1 MAESEASGGSPRR
14 GRLYGVGVGPGDPE
28 LLTLKAVRV
37 IREADCVAVPDSG
50 SGRRMARGI
59 VSQWLDGQ
67 EVIDC
72 ATPMTSDAAVLG
84 RAHDAIAARLASRLD
99 EGRDVAM
106 VVLGDVCVYSTFF
119 YVCDRLRPRGYEVE
133 LVPGVT
139 SFSAAAARL
148 CQPLCEGSESLLVT
162 PASADG
168 LGGRLDAARGL
179 AENLVLMKPPRDLAA
194 LEGSL
199 EGRGLLEGA
208 SLVSDLGLPTER
220 VVPRLA
226 DLEGPTGYLSLVLVR
241 GAAAREAR
249 GRQGEKDA

>member
-1 MAESEASGGSPRR
+1 MAERDGGGGGTRR
-14 GRLYGVGVGPGDPE
+14 GRLYGVGAGPGDPE

-50 SGRRMARGI
+50 SGRRMALGI
-59 VSQWLDGQ
+59 VSSWLDGQ

-72 ATPMTSDAAVLG
+72 ATPMTSDADVLAQ
-84 RAHDAIAARLASRLD
+84 AHDDVARELASRLD
-99 EGRDVAM
+99 EGKDVAM

-119 YVCDRLRPRGYEVE
+119 YVAERLRPRGYEVE

-139 SFSAAAARL
+139 SFSVAAARL
-148 CQPLCEGSESLLVT
+148 CQPLCTGSESLLVT

-168 LGGRLDAARGL
+168 LDGRLGA
-179 AENLVLMKPPRDLAA
+179 AENLVLMKPPRDLSA
-194 LEGSL
+194 LSGSL
-199 EGRGLLEGA
+199 RERGLLDGA

-226 DLEGPTGYLSLVLVR
+226 DLEGQVGYLSLVLVR
-241 GAAAREAR
+241 GAEARAAARA
-249 GRQGEKDA
+249 GRPTGPES